1 MNEGPRINGV
11 LSLNADD
18 VFACTARF
26 GTLTVVYD
34 PHARRAFRAPGGGY
48 NELSRMTNIIA
59 FAIKSPIVPE
69 TEGLPDHISAMQ
81 AKMFLAVFG
90 LKDSINELS
99 RLVETDGDSTNEAIG
114 H

>member
-1 MNEGPRINGV
+1 
-11 LSLNADD
+11 
-18 VFACTARF
+18 
-26 GTLTVVYD
+26 
-34 PHARRAFRAPGGGY
+34 
-48 NELSRMTNIIA
+48 MTNIIA
-59 FAIKSPIVPE
+59 FAIKSPIAPE

-99 RLVETDGDSTNEAIG
+99 RLVETDGDSSNEAIG